1 MRSFRYVVAAA
12 TGAHLITTD
21 TDFDPL
27 HPDDI
32 RCTVILGS

>member
-1 MRSFRYVVAAA
+1 MAATAAA

-27 HPDDI
+27 HPQFI
-32 RCTVILGS
+32 RRTVIPEKP